1 MCCMCVNAAPRMR
14 PLATKVGLELNK
26 YLLLPEASQLWGLSP
41 GLKHYGGPEQF
52 TIVNV
57 QVTPT
62 RLWWWARCWLT
73 AVTPTWSA
81 GSTRTARGSRSTRS
95 CTERYRYGGRNQ
107 NWVCNKCLTFRK
119 RQRDNI
125 WMLLWH
131 AKMRKMFATWRQN
144 VCHV

>member
-1 MCCMCVNAAPRMR
+1 MAILLYLTELYITYRFPIASSVIYSEIRQHFSNSVWHIRCISRRTICCMCVNAAPRMR

-95 CTERYRYGGRNQ
+95 CTERYR
-107 NWVCNKCLTFRK
+107 
-119 RQRDNI
+119 
-125 WMLLWH
+125 
-131 AKMRKMFATWRQN
+131 
-144 VCHV
+144 